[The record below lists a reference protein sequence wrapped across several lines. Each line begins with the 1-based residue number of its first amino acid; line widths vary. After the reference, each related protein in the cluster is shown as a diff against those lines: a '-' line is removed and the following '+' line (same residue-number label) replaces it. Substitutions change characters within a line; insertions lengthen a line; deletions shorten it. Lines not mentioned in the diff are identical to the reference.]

1 MLAMCTLF
9 LFTVFLYRKVQLSSY
24 AKCNFRCNTE
34 MCPLLPPPVP
44 TSLVF
49 GTPKVEP

>member
-24 AKCNFRCNTE
+24 AKCNFRCNT
-34 MCPLLPPPVP
+34 PPVP

>member
-1 MLAMCTLF
+1 MLAMYTLF
-9 LFTVFLYRKVQLSSY
+9 LFTVFLYRKVQLSSSI
-24 AKCNFRCNTE
+24 ATAMQLG
-34 MCPLLPPPVP
+34 MCPLFPPPVP

>member
-24 AKCNFRCNTE
+24 AKCNFRVIE
-34 MCPLLPPPVP
+34 MCPLLPPLVP